1 MAVRKYIIVV
11 ASGVGKRMGEILPKQ
26 FLLLK
31 GKPVLVHTLENIYK
45 AGKEYSILLVLNA
58 QHLEIWQQIKTKYQL
73 DIPHKVVIG
82 GKERFFSVKNA
93 IDTIEDKEAWV
104 AVHDGV
110 RPLISKEMIDNCFFV
125 AEKEGSAVCCM
136 DCTDS
141 VRILN
146 EKGDNQSI
154 DRGKVKLIQTPQC
167 FALSVLRK
175 AYLQPY
181 REEFTDDASVVE
193 SLGEKIT
200 LCKGDKHNLKIT
212 TPLDMTIAES
222 LL

>member
-11 ASGVGKRMGEILPKQ
+11 ASGVGKRMGENTPKQ

-45 AGKEYSILLVLNA
+45 AKKDYSILLVLNSR
-58 QHLEIWQQIKTKYQL
+58 HLEVWEEIKAKYHL
-73 DIPHKVVIG
+73 NIPHKVVVG
-82 GKERFFSVKNA
+82 GRERFFSVKNA

-110 RPLISKEMIDNCFFV
+110 RPLISKEIVDNCFFV
-125 AEKEGSAVCCM
+125 AEKEGNAVCCM

-141 VRILN
+141 VRIINNN
-146 EKGDNQSI
+146 ESNQSI
-154 DRGKVKLIQTPQC
+154 DRGRVKLIQTPQC

-200 LCKGDKHNLKIT
+200 LCKGDRHNIKIT

>member
-1 MAVRKYIIVV
+1 
-11 ASGVGKRMGEILPKQ
+11 MGEILPKQ

-45 AGKEYSILLVLNA
+45 ASAEYSILLVLNT
-58 QHLEIWQQIKTKYQL
+58 QHLEIWEQIKTKYQL
-73 DIPHKVVIG
+73 NIPHKVIIG

-93 IDTIEDKEAWV
+93 INSIEDKEAWV

-110 RPLISKEMIDNCFFV
+110 RPLVSKEMIDNCFFV

-146 EKGDNQSI
+146 ESGENQSI
-154 DRGKVKLIQTPQC
+154 DRGRVKLIQTPQC
-167 FALSVLRK
+167 FTLSVLRK

-181 REEFTDDASVVE
+181 REGFTDDASVVE

-212 TPLDMTIAES
+212 TPLDITIAES